1 MNNVFLRT
9 LISQAESQ
17 IKNVTPNL
25 ISASNGFLPEK
36 SLEHA
41 IHELK
46 IYKQILEQ
54 AKTSIHTLGTPTQSY
69 NRYSR
74 TNDIQCLK

>member
-1 MNNVFLRT
+1 MNTVFLRT

-25 ISASNGFLPEK
+25 IRASNGFLPEK

-46 IYKQILEQ
+46 MCQRLLEQ
-54 AKTSIHTLGTPTQSY
+54 AKTSIRVSETPIQSY
-69 NRYSR
+69 THYNK
-74 TNDIQCLK
+74 TTDIQCLK

>member
-1 MNNVFLRT
+1 MRT

-25 ISASNGFLPEK
+25 IRASNGFLPEK

-46 IYKQILEQ
+46 VCQRILEHARSSIRASETPIQ
-54 AKTSIHTLGTPTQSY
+54 SHSHYNKT
-69 NRYSR
+69 NE
-74 TNDIQCLK
+74 IQYLK

>member
-1 MNNVFLRT
+1 MRT

-25 ISASNGFLPEK
+25 IRASNGFLPEK

-46 IYKQILEQ
+46 MCQRLLEQ
-54 AKTSIHTLGTPTQSY
+54 AKSSIRNAGAPTQSY
-69 NRYSR
+69 NHYNR